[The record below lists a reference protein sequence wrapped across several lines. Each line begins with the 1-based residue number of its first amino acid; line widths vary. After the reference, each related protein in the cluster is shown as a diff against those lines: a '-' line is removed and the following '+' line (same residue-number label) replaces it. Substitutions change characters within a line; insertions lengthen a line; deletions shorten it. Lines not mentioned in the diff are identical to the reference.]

1 MARVFIS
8 HANDGQ
14 DLAVEVH
21 RWLVAAGHEVFLD
34 RDRRDGIVVGDQ
46 WRQRLHERLRWADA
60 VVCVVT
66 SAYLTSRWCAA
77 EVEIAR
83 SRGSR
88 LMPVQAEAGVIDPS
102 LESSQHVD
110 MAGDP
115 VGARAALV
123 AGLRRVDAAGGVGW
137 PDERSPFPGLHSFD
151 IDQHRVFF
159 GRDVETK
166 ELTERLRSPAVHG
179 DGPVLLVV
187 GPSGCGKSSL
197 VRAGLLPVMAGEP
210 GWWTLAPIVPGA
222 DPVAALI
229 RELAAAAR
237 RMGQGWTVAKVH
249 QQLADG
255 GLTGLVDE
263 LLLAVPG
270 GPQRRLLVV
279 VDQFE
284 ELLTQTAPAER
295 ARFAE
300 LLRPALARPVGL
312 VATLRS
318 EFLDPVLGDAELAV
332 LSLGLYPLR
341 PLGREALRAVI
352 ENPARLAGLDVD
364 AALVDRLVED
374 TDSGEALPLL
384 AFTLAQLADGIRR
397 GASMSAPSG
406 SSCQSCSASSA
417 SA

>member
-46 WRQRLHERLRWADA
+46 WRQRLHEQLRWADA

-151 IDQHRVFF
+151 IAI
-159 GRDVETK
+159 
-166 ELTERLRSPAVHG
+166 SI
-179 DGPVLLVV
+179 
-187 GPSGCGKSSL
+187 GCFS
-197 VRAGLLPVMAGEP
+197 
-210 GWWTLAPIVPGA
+210 
-222 DPVAALI
+222 
-229 RELAAAAR
+229 
-237 RMGQGWTVAKVH
+237 
-249 QQLADG
+249 
-255 GLTGLVDE
+255 
-263 LLLAVPG
+263 
-270 GPQRRLLVV
+270 
-279 VDQFE
+279 
-284 ELLTQTAPAER
+284 
-295 ARFAE
+295 
-300 LLRPALARPVGL
+300 
-312 VATLRS
+312 VATLRRRS
-318 EFLDPVLGDAELAV
+318 SPSGCV
-332 LSLGLYPLR
+332 PL
-341 PLGREALRAVI
+341 PCTGM
-352 ENPARLAGLDVD
+352 ARCCWWWAPRD
-364 AALVDRLVED
+364 AASPRWF
-374 TDSGEALPLL
+374 A
-384 AFTLAQLADGIRR
+384 R
-397 GASMSAPSG
+397 G
-406 SSCQSCSASSA
+406 CCR
-417 SA
+417 